1 MNVISRSR
9 CSLQAKCYLQHLGG
23 NGTKQADSTFSPK
36 TRKGTGRGAW
46 DLPGIPAALPVEP
59 TWEKGETLIK
69 NGPPST
75 EGQSRARGWRR
86 KSQDTLGGRGRRHL
100 DKEREVR
107 IEIILT

>member
-1 MNVISRSR
+1 MSSHGSDAHCRASVIVSIWEVMGPNKQIQLSVQRPEKAQEEG
-9 CSLQAKCYLQHLGG
+9 LGIYLEFL
-23 NGTKQADSTFSPK
+23 
-36 TRKGTGRGAW
+36 R
-46 DLPGIPAALPVEP
+46 VEP
-59 TWEKGETLIK
+59 TWEKGETLIR

-100 DKEREVR
+100 DGEREVR